1 MSHDKNIMNIAISG
15 QMYHGTFPCNL
26 MVKIVMNK
34 RTQTCSIDRR
44 TSLSTIFKCVF
55 CNLYTDFHSRD

>member
-1 MSHDKNIMNIAISG
+1 MQWKISKVLFQILFSMSHDKNIMNIAISG

-26 MVKIVMNK
+26 MVKKVMNK

-44 TSLSTIFKCVF
+44 NKSLYYF
-55 CNLYTDFHSRD
+55 